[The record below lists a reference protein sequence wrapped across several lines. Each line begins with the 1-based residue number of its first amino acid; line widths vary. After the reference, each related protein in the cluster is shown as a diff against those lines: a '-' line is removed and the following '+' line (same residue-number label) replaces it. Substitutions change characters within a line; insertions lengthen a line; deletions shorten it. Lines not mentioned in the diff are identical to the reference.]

1 MKWSVSMHELQ
12 SNVMN
17 CIFIALFQ
25 VLQVLYNGSF
35 IHTLGGEAANSRR
48 QRPHFPH
55 SHTNGGKADTDR
67 LIGGN
72 VGFSVLPKDTS
83 TCGQEIRT
91 ADPRIIGRPD
101 SRGLVLYRVRGPH
114 IIMIVGVLHFTE

>member
-25 VLQVLYNGSF
+25 VLKALYNGSF

-55 SHTNGGKADTDR
+55 SHTNGGKLTPTNSLEAMWGSVSCPRTLGHVDR
-67 LIGGN
+67 RSRDSN
-72 VGFSVLPKDTS
+72 H
-83 TCGQEIRT
+83 
-91 ADPRIIGRPD
+91 RPMD
-101 SRGLVLYRVRGPH
+101 H
-114 IIMIVGVLHFTE
+114 WTT